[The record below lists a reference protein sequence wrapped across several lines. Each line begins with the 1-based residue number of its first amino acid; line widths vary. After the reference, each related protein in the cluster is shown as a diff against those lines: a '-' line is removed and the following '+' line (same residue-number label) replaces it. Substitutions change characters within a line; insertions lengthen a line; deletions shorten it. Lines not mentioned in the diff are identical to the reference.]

1 MVCPNSEG
9 RTEMLGVGR
18 YFCTSGFG
26 VSFIW
31 TKRDRIKEERLGRD
45 QKRLYY
51 TKTIRIYCALGT
63 APLTKVNIDVKNL
76 MAFYQTMRTTIW
88 HSRIRYLLFPHGEFM
103 FFNTSLKR
111 SIMMFFS
118 VDLPFLEHIGRNTSC
133 LLICGISHHYHFL
146 MFIVSITLWWRAKV
160 RQRQVR
166 IL

>member
-1 MVCPNSEG
+1 
-9 RTEMLGVGR
+9 MLGVGR

-76 MAFYQTMRTTIW
+76 MAFYQTMRMTI
-88 HSRIRYLLFPHGEFM
+88 
-103 FFNTSLKR
+103 
-111 SIMMFFS
+111 
-118 VDLPFLEHIGRNTSC
+118 
-133 LLICGISHHYHFL
+133 
-146 MFIVSITLWWRAKV
+146 
-160 RQRQVR
+160 
-166 IL
+166 